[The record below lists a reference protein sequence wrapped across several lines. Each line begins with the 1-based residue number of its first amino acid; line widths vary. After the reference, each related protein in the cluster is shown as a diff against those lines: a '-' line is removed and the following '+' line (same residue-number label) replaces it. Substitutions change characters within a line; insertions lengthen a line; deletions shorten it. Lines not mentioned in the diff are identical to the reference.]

1 MTKQENNNII
11 NYDEINFEIIKNLR
25 GFPSNLNI

>member
-11 NYDEINFEIIKNLR
+11 NYDEINFEIIKILR

>member
-11 NYDEINFEIIKNLR
+11 DYGEINFEIIKNLR